1 LRTSLVKT
9 ILAVVA
15 LKGDTSVEAGGTVV
29 FYAQSEE
36 EQEKMATTLSRITEG
51 VVHELE
57 NGLKIL
63 VKH

>member
-1 LRTSLVKT
+1 MRTSLVKT
-9 ILAVVA
+9 ILAVIAVE
-15 LKGDTSVEAGGTVV
+15 GESPVEAGGTVV
-29 FYAQSEE
+29 FFAKDKE
-36 EQEKMATTLSRITEG
+36 EQEKMATTLSRVTEG

>member
-1 LRTSLVKT
+1 MRTSLVKV
-9 ILAVVA
+9 ILAIIA
-15 LKGDTSVEAGGTVV
+15 LERDLVEGGGSPV
-29 FYAQSEE
+29 FYAKDKE

>member
-1 LRTSLVKT
+1 MRTSLVKV
-9 ILAVVA
+9 ILAVIA
-15 LKGDTSVEAGGTVV
+15 LERDKVDAGGTIV
-29 FYAQSEE
+29 FYAKDKE

>member
-1 LRTSLVKT
+1 LRTALVKT

-15 LKGDTSVEAGGTVV
+15 LQGDTTVEAGGTVV
-29 FYAQSEE
+29 FYARDRE

-51 VVHELE
+51 VVHQLE

>member
-1 LRTSLVKT
+1 MRTSLVKS

-29 FYAQSEE
+29 FYARDEE
-36 EQEKMATTLSRITEG
+36 EREKMATTLGRITEG

-57 NGLKIL
+57 NGLKII